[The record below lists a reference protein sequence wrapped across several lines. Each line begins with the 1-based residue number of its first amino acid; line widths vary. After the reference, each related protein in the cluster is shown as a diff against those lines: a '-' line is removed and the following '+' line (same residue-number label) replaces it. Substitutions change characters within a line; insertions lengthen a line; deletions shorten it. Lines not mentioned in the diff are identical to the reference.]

1 MVWLSLNGKEK
12 RMRGQ
17 EERSHEHDQEARAC
31 LVRLMQMGYSWQ
43 KAQAQVELRISRS
56 TAYRL

>member
-1 MVWLSLNGKEK
+1 
-12 RMRGQ
+12 MRGQ